1 MRIVSS
7 HTMAEI
13 DRRSQEDFCIPGMI
27 LMENAALKAF
37 QRLRDIWET
46 GPVAPPFRDLFFICV
61 VGGGNNAGDA
71 LVIARQAMIAGI
83 RNIRVIIR
91 NRKANE
97 LAAIH
102 LSIVESLGI
111 PVISWDEDRKSA
123 EETIRSADVIIDGIA
138 GTGMK
143 GALRGT
149 AVEMVRYINEEG
161 SGYVVAVD
169 IPSGLGMDYEAGFP
183 AVKADLTISMGL
195 PKIPLYTPLGRRLC
209 GEIELV
215 NPGFPPQLLEQP
227 DESGLMIVPE
237 RESAWSDYLLATAD
251 KALYKNSRGDAGVF
265 AGRQGTTG
273 AAVLA
278 AESAA
283 RSGAGLVT
291 LYCDHDVYPVLA
303 PQCRSVMVRR
313 IPEEREPASLSTLLT
328 EKHSALLAGPGW
340 GPSGREEVLEEL
352 LVSGLPG
359 ILDADGIRAL
369 KNMRDR
375 KGTDFISKKTAGR
388 WVLTPHP
395 GEFLYLAKGSSA
407 DCTKDQ
413 LLAGPLAP
421 MRRISADLQTVV
433 VLKSNVVWITAPD
446 GEYAVIDGMNP
457 AMGTGGAGD
466 VLAGIVAGFL
476 ARGGKA
482 FEAAVAAATLHQRL
496 GYIAARRKGWFL
508 AEDLPGYISEVLGG
522 TADFEEK

>member
-1 MRIVSS
+1 
-7 HTMAEI
+7 MAEI
-13 DRRSQEDFCIPGMI
+13 DRKSQEDFSIPGMI
-27 LMENAALKAF
+27 LMEDAALKAF
-37 QRLRDIWET
+37 QRLRDIRET
-46 GPVAPPFRDLFFICV
+46 DPEAPPFLDLFFVCV

-71 LVIARQAMIAGI
+71 LVMARQALIAGI

-123 EETIRSADVIIDGIA
+123 EDTIRSADVIIDGIA

-149 AVEMVRYINEEG
+149 AAEMVRYINTEG
-161 SGYVVAVD
+161 RGYIVAVD

-215 NPGFPPQLLEQP
+215 NPGFPPKLLEQP
-227 DESGLMIVPE
+227 EGSGLMIIPQ
-237 RESAWSDYLLATAD
+237 REIAWSDYLLASAD
-251 KALYKNSRGDAGVF
+251 KALYKNSRGHAGVF
-265 AGRQGTTG
+265 AGREGTTG

-283 RSGAGLVT
+283 RSGVGLVT
-291 LYCDHDVYPVLA
+291 LYCDSDVYPIIA
-303 PQCRSVMVRR
+303 HQCRSVMVRR
-313 IPEEREPASLSTLLT
+313 LPEANGPAPLSELLAG
-328 EKHSALLAGPGW
+328 KHSALLAGPGW
-340 GPSGREEVLEEL
+340 GSAGREELLEEL
-352 LVSGLPG
+352 LASGLPG
-359 ILDADGIRAL
+359 VLDADGIRVL
-369 KNMRDR
+369 KNLRDR
-375 KGTDFISKKTAGR
+375 KGTDFVSKKTAGR

-395 GEFLYLAKGSSA
+395 GEFLYLAEGSSA

-413 LLAGPLAP
+413 LLAGPLDP
-421 MRRISADLQTVV
+421 MRRISAELQTVI

-446 GEYAVIDGMNP
+446 GDYAVIDGMNP
-457 AMGTGGAGD
+457 ALGTGGAGD
-466 VLAGIVAGFL
+466 VLAGITAAFL
-476 ARGGKA
+476 ARGGGA
-482 FEAAVAAATLHQRL
+482 FQSSVAAAAFHQRL
-496 GYIAARRKGWFL
+496 GYIAARRTGWFL

-522 TADFEEK
+522 SADFAKK